1 MTTDP
6 IGIALLLGSFAI
18 MVTFKFPVAFCLA
31 LSSFVTALY
40 LNIPLSA
47 VTQKMVASV
56 DSFSLLAIPFFILAG
71 EIMSQGGISDRI
83 VKFANVIVGRVRGGL
98 AMVNCLDSL
107 FFGMIS
113 GSAVADVSS
122 TGPIIIPM
130 MKKQGYPAPFAVAL
144 TVSSACMSL
153 ILPPS
158 HNMIIY
164 AASAGNV
171 SVGKLFMAGLIPGYL
186 LGILLMIYIFIM
198 ARIKNLPLGGRFTFK
213 ESIKIAGDSFLGL
226 FTMVIIIGGVFAGI
240 VTATESSVLA
250 CMWAVIV
257 SLCIYKQIKPRD
269 IIPILKNA
277 LKTIAIVMTLI
288 ASAGAFGFIM
298 TWLRIPSLI
307 TGALLT
313 ITDNKILLLLLVNV
327 ILLLLG
333 AIMDMAPMI
342 LICAPVLLPVVT
354 SPAIGMDPVH
364 FGVVLI
370 YNLGMGLLTPPVG
383 TCLFV
388 GSAIG
393 KVKVEETIKALL
405 PFYVVMFIG
414 LMLVTYIPAI
424 SMTIPNLM
432 FGN

>member
-1 MTTDP
+1 MSTDP
-6 IGIALLLGSFAI
+6 VGIAILLGTFAI
-18 MVTFKFPVAFCLA
+18 LLVIKFPVAFALA
-31 LSSFVTALY
+31 FASFATAFY

-47 VTQKMVASV
+47 ITQQMVASV
-56 DSFSLLAIPFFILAG
+56 DKFSLLAIPFFILAG

-98 AMVNCLDSL
+98 AMVNCLDSM

-130 MKKQGYPAPFAVAL
+130 MKKQGYPGPFAVAL

-186 LGILLMIYIFIM
+186 LGILLMIYIFII
-198 ARIKNLPLGGRFTFK
+198 ARVKNLPLGGKFTLK
-213 ESIKIAGDSFLGL
+213 ESLKITAESFFGL
-226 FTMVIIIGGVFAGI
+226 FTMIIIIGGVFLGI

-250 CMWAVIV
+250 CLWALIV
-257 SLCIYKQIKPRD
+257 GLFIYKQLKPKD
-269 IIPILKNA
+269 ILPILRNA

-288 ASAGAFGFIM
+288 AAAGAFGFVM

-307 TGALLT
+307 TSSLLT
-313 ITDNKILLLLLVNV
+313 ITHNKILLLLLVNL

-342 LICAPVLLPVVT
+342 LICTPVLLPVVT
-354 SPAIGMDPVH
+354 SPAIGLDPVH
-364 FGVVLI
+364 FGVILI

-405 PFYVVMFIG
+405 PFYAVMFVG

-432 FGN
+432 FGR

>member
-6 IGIALLLGSFAI
+6 IGIALLIGSFA
-18 MVTFKFPVAFCLA
+18 VLLTLKFPVAFCLA
-31 LSSFVTALY
+31 LSSCLSAVY

-47 VTQKMVASV
+47 ITTRMVASV

-83 VKFANVIVGRVRGGL
+83 VKFASVIVGRVRGGL
-98 AMVNCLDSL
+98 AMVNCLDSM

-130 MKKQGYPAPFAVAL
+130 MKKQGYPVPFAVAL

-153 ILPPS
+153 LIPPS

-164 AASAGNV
+164 ATSAGNV
-171 SVGKLFMAGLIPGYL
+171 SIGKLFMAGLIPGYL
-186 LGILLMIYIFIM
+186 LGILLMVYIFIL
-198 ARIKNLPLGGRFTFK
+198 ARILKLPYGGKYTLR
-213 ESIKIAGDSFLGL
+213 ESLKIAADSFFGL

-250 CMWAVIV
+250 CMWALIV
-257 SLCIYKQIKPRD
+257 ALCIYKQIKPRD
-269 IIPILKNA
+269 LLPIFKNA

-298 TWLRIPSLI
+298 TWLRIPQLI
-307 TGALLT
+307 TNSLLT
-313 ITDNKILLLLLVNV
+313 ITHNRILLLLLVNLF
-327 ILLLLG
+327 LLLLG

-342 LICAPVLLPVVT
+342 LICTPVLLPVVT
-354 SPAIGMDPVH
+354 SPEIGLDPVH
-364 FGVVLI
+364 FGVILI
-370 YNLGMGLLTPPVG
+370 YNLGIGLLTPPVG

-393 KVKVEETIKALL
+393 RVKVEETIKALV
-405 PFYVVMFIG
+405 PFYLVMIVG
-414 LMLVTYIPAI
+414 LLLVTFIPAI

-432 FGN
+432 FGE

>member
-6 IGIALLLGSFAI
+6 VGIAILLGSFAI
-18 MVTFKFPVAFCLA
+18 LVVIKFPVSLALA
-31 LSSFVTALY
+31 LSAFLAAVH

-47 VTQKMVASV
+47 ITQKMVSSV
-56 DSFSLLAIPFFILAG
+56 DSISLMAIPFFILAG
-71 EIMSQGGISDRI
+71 EIMSKGGISDRI
-83 VKFANVIVGRVRGGL
+83 VSFANVIVGRVRGGL

-130 MKKQGYPAPFAVAL
+130 MKKQGYPGPFAVAL

-164 AASAGNV
+164 ATSAGNV

-186 LGILLMIYIFIM
+186 LGILLMIYVLIL
-198 ARIKNLPLGGRFTFK
+198 ARVLNLPYGGKFTLK
-213 ESIKIAGDSFLGL
+213 ESLKIAADSIFGL
-226 FTMVIIIGGVFAGI
+226 FTMVIIIGGVFLGI
-240 VTATESSVLA
+240 VTASESSVLA
-250 CMWAVIV
+250 CLWALIV
-257 SLCIYKQIKPRD
+257 ALFIYKELKPKD

-288 ASAGAFGFIM
+288 AAAGAFGFVM

-307 TGALLT
+307 TNTLLS
-313 ITDNKILLLLLVNV
+313 ITDNKIVLLLLVNL

-333 AIMDMAPMI
+333 SIMDMAPMI
-342 LICAPVLLPVVT
+342 LICTPVLLPVVT
-354 SPAIGMDPVH
+354 SIGIDPVH
-364 FGVVLI
+364 FGVILI
-370 YNLGMGLLTPPVG
+370 YNLGIGLLTPPVG

-405 PFYVVMFIG
+405 PFYGVMFVG
-414 LMLVTYIPAI
+414 LMLVTFIPAI
-424 SMTIPNLM
+424 SMAIPNMM
-432 FGN
+432 FGK

>member
-6 IGIALLLGSFAI
+6 VGIALLLGTFAVFVVI
-18 MVTFKFPVAFCLA
+18 KFPVAFSLA
-31 LSSFVTALY
+31 LSACITAVY
-40 LNIPLSA
+40 LDIPLSA
-47 VTQKMVASV
+47 ITQKMVASV

-83 VKFANVIVGRVRGGL
+83 VKFANVIVGRIRGGL
-98 AMVNCLDSL
+98 AMVNCLDSM

-130 MKKQGYPAPFAVAL
+130 MKKQGYPPPFAVAL

-153 ILPPS
+153 LLPPS

-164 AASAGNV
+164 AATAGNV

-186 LGILLMIYIFIM
+186 LGVLLMVYILIM
-198 ARIKNLPLGGRFTFK
+198 ARIKNLPLGGKFTLR
-213 ESIKIAGDSFLGL
+213 ESIKITIDSFLGL
-226 FTMVIIIGGVFAGI
+226 FTMVIIIGGVFLGI
-240 VTATESSVLA
+240 VTATESSVMA
-250 CMWAVIV
+250 CMWALIV
-257 SLCIYKQIKPRD
+257 SLGIYKQLKPKD
-269 IIPILKNA
+269 IFRILKNA

-298 TWLRIPSLI
+298 TWLRIPELI
-307 TGALLT
+307 TSTLLT
-313 ITDNKILLLLLVNV
+313 ITDNKILLLLLVNI

-393 KVKVEETIKALL
+393 KVKVEETIKAWL
-405 PFYVVMFIG
+405 PFYLVMFIG
-414 LMLVTYIPAI
+414 LMLVTFIPAI
-424 SMTIPNLM
+424 SMAIPNMM
-432 FGN
+432 FN